1 MIESIIALLMW
12 IGVDLKEHVP
22 YDSIGD
28 CLKAK
33 RMSERSSG
41 VGGPRMECRPVRAE
55 IEIWDEDQK
64 KHIRKIVDFND

>member
-1 MIESIIALLMW
+1 MVEVVIALLMW

-33 RMSERSSG
+33 RL
-41 VGGPRMECRPVRAE
+41 ECKPVKAKT
-55 IEIWDEDQK
+55 EIWEEDGK
-64 KHIRKIVDFND
+64 KHILKIVE

>member
-1 MIESIIALLMW
+1 VVEIVIALLMF

-33 RMSERSSG
+33 RLSERSSG
-41 VGGPRMECRPVRAE
+41 PDWNAVPSRLK
-55 IEIWDEDQK
+55 QK
-64 KHIRKIVDFND
+64 YGKKTEKNTSSKLLRIN